1 MNAQILTQRLGMQIR
16 QTRRARGLTQEAMGS
31 LAGLTRQKVIAIE
44 KGVESVSMSA
54 YARTLSA
61 LACEWVI
68 APMPVAESGCVT
80 E

>member
-1 MNAQILTQRLGMQIR
+1 MNSQMLAQQLGMQIR
-16 QTRRARGLTQEAMGS
+16 QARRARGLTQEALGS

-54 YARTLSA
+54 YARTLTA

-68 APMPVAESGCVT
+68 APTQMPESACLT